1 MGGRCRRRTAGGLLS
16 APLAFAPGAPWC
28 PTAEQ
33 ERLLQACLL
42 PAGQAPAAAAWWQLG
57 EAAVPQDRQSR
68 SLLPFVYLRQEALQ
82 PSCEALKLAQA
93 AYLEI
98 WGNNQRRFQRLAEVL
113 ERFALAGIRSVLL
126 KGAALAT
133 HYYSS
138 EGLRDMGDVD
148 VLVRPEDLG
157 AAAGLL
163 AALGWTCGE
172 ALSGLKLAAQMRIR
186 HAWGFYD
193 RQGLSLDL
201 HWRPFASCYC
211 PEVAAELWQ
220 GVRSSR
226 LRGVPVGVLD
236 DTGQLFCVC
245 VHAVQTGANVRWI
258 ADSLAIFARGEVD
271 WERLA
276 GLARRSN
283 LTVRLQAAL
292 GYLAARFAT
301 AVPVSL
307 AAGES
312 PAWEHREAYLQA
324 EPFPWSPW
332 QTLQWHWWTF
342 RDRIRPYDAS
352 WRRRPALLGFLE
364 YWRLWLGYSPAR
376 RAVSYVRRRRES
388 SLLARR

>member
-1 MGGRCRRRTAGGLLS
+1 MS
-16 APLAFAPGAPWC
+16 APLAFVPGAPWC

-42 PAGQAPAAAAWWQLG
+42 PAGPAPEPGAWLRQRH
-57 EAAVPQDRQSR
+57 AAVPRDRQSR
-68 SLLPFVYLRQEALQ
+68 SLLPYVYLRQEALQ
-82 PSCEALKLAQA
+82 PSGEALSLARA

-98 WGNNQRRFQRLAEVL
+98 WGDNQRRFQRLAEVL
-113 ERFALAGIRSVLL
+113 ERFAQAGIRGVLL

-163 AALGWTCGE
+163 AALGWTPGE
-172 ALSGLKLAAQMRIR
+172 TLPGLKLAAQMRIR

-193 RQGLSLDL
+193 PEGRSLDL
-201 HWRPFASCYC
+201 HWRPFASCYS

-226 LRGVPVGVLD
+226 LRGAPVGVLD
-236 DTGQLFCVC
+236 DTGQLFCVA

-258 ADSLAIFARGEVD
+258 ADSLAILARGEVD

-283 LTVRLQAAL
+283 LTVRLRAAL
-292 GYLAARFAT
+292 DYLAARFAI
-301 AVPVSL
+301 AVPDSL
-307 AAGES
+307 AAGEA
-312 PAWEHREAYLQA
+312 PEWERREARLQA

-332 QTLQWHWWTF
+332 KTLQWHWWTF
-342 RDRIRPYDAS
+342 RHRIRPHDAG
-352 WRRRPALLGFLE
+352 WRRRPALLGFLG
-364 YWRLWLGYSPAR
+364 YWRLWLGYRPAR
-376 RAVSYVRRRRES
+376 RAVSYVLRRRES
-388 SLLARR
+388 SAMTHR